1 MRRCEELIQLCVRSG
16 FRKLHIDTGFGC
28 ADDPAPLVPLRHA
41 VERAVRLCGA
51 AEAAVA
57 PGDPRPFYVVGAEA
71 PVPGGDLSGAEPPAI
86 TTVSEL
92 EDALRQFRTGF
103 LAAGLES
110 AWERVVAVVVQPGV
124 EFGDDGVAVYRP
136 ERAAALSRFHGRLPG
151 AMTYEVHSADYQP
164 AGALARLT
172 ADHFTLLKA
181 GPCLTHALRRAVAA
195 LESVE
200 GELLG
205 GRPGAARSGVSA
217 ALEAAMLADP
227 THWQAHYHGSAEEQR
242 RLRRESLRDRARYYW
257 GAPGVPAALER
268 LHRNLSAPLPRRLVE
283 RHFAGLELPDGA
295 LDAAA
300 IVRACVQAAL
310 RPYLEATV

>member
-1 MRRCEELIQLCVRSG
+1 MRRCEELIQRCVRSG

-41 VERAVRLCGA
+41 VERAVRLCRA

-57 PGDPRPFYVVGAEA
+57 PGDPLPFYVVGAEA
-71 PVPGGDLSGAEPPAI
+71 PVPGGDLSGAEPPEV

-164 AGALARLT
+164 ADALARLT
-172 ADHFTLLKA
+172 ADHFTLLKV
-181 GPCLTHALRRAVAA
+181 GPCLTHAFRRAVTA
-195 LESVE
+195 LEGLE
-200 GELLG
+200 EELLR
-205 GRPGAARSGVSA
+205 GRAGFERAGVSA
-217 ALEAAMLADP
+217 ALEAAMLDDP
-227 THWQAHYHGSAEEQR
+227 SHWRAHYRGTPEEQR

-257 GAPGVPAALER
+257 GAPGVPAALEQ
-268 LHRNLSAPLPRRLVE
+268 LHLNLAGPLPRRLVE

-295 LDAAA
+295 LDAVTLIRAA
-300 IVRACVQAAL
+300 VQAAL
-310 RPYLEATV
+310 RPYLEATR